1 MQPRKPWD
9 DLILKFFRRAVVLAA
24 LPLLAGCGIG
34 HEVFGIGGGAD
45 SSLGQGAPAPSV
57 FGYAVADEPE
67 AALVGRQILNLG
79 GNAADAAAA
88 EGFALAVTLPSR
100 AGLGGGGACVMKMPD
115 AQGNPQPAVTL
126 TFPPGAPAAAGGS
139 RPAAVPAL
147 VRGLLALQARYGVL
161 PFPAVIVPAERLASG
176 TPVSPALETD
186 LQVVGPALLADP
198 AAAAVF
204 GGPGGGVLPAGA
216 MLSQPDLAAT
226 LEAVRTQGVE
236 GFYAGGFAGQ
246 FVQAADLAGGNLS
259 PADFSSALPVFGQ
272 PDTSSQG
279 GTDIVTLPVPPAG
292 TRTLPASAGFAAL
305 DKNGGV
311 VVCAVTMNNLFGTG
325 RIAAGTG
332 VLLAASPRA
341 AAAPVLAAGI
351 AFNGEK
357 FRAAV
362 AGTGQSGAAG
372 AVTAGLANAL
382 ANNSMPVPEPG
393 RADIISCPGGVP
405 GGEASCT
412 ASADPRGNG
421 LAVGGR

>member
-9 DLILKFFRRAVVLAA
+9 DLILKFLLRAAVAAA
-24 LPLLAGCGIG
+24 LPLLSGCGIG
-34 HEVFGIGGGAD
+34 HVLGIGGGAD
-45 SSLGQGAPAPSV
+45 SSLGQNAPAPSV

-100 AGLGGGGACVMKMPD
+100 AGLGGGGACVMRMPD
-115 AQGNPQPAVTL
+115 AQTAVTL
-126 TFPPGAPAAAGGS
+126 TFPPGAPAAGGGA

-147 VRGLLALQARYGVL
+147 VRGLLALQARYGNL

-176 TPVSPALETD
+176 TPVSPALADD
-186 LQVVGPALLADP
+186 LRVVGPALLADP

-204 GGPGGGVLPAGA
+204 GGPGGVLQAGA
-216 MLSQPDLAAT
+216 MLSQPDLATA

-236 GFYAGGFAGQ
+236 GFYAGSFAGQ
-246 FVQAADLAGGNLS
+246 FIQAANLAGGNFS
-259 PADFSSALPVFGQ
+259 PADFSGSLPVFGQ
-272 PDTSSQG
+272 PDMSNQG
-279 GTDIVTLPVPPAG
+279 GTEIATLPVPPPG

-325 RIAAGTG
+325 RVAAGTG
-332 VLLAASPRA
+332 VLLAASPRVA
-341 AAAPVLAAGI
+341 ATPVLATGI

-362 AGTGQSGAAG
+362 AGTGQAGAAG

-382 ANNSMPVPEPG
+382 ANISTPVPAPG
-393 RADIISCPGGVP
+393 RADTISCPAGVP

>member
-1 MQPRKPWD
+1 MQPGKPWD
-9 DLILKFFRRAVVLAA
+9 HLILKFLLRSAA
-24 LPLLAGCGIG
+24 FVAILPLLSGCGIG
-34 HEVFGIGGGAD
+34 HVFGFGGGAD
-45 SSLGQGAPAPSV
+45 SSLGQNVPAPSA

-100 AGLGGGGACVMKMPD
+100 AGLGGGGACVLKLPD
-115 AQGNPQPAVTL
+115 AQGNPRPAVTL
-126 TFPPGAPAAAGGS
+126 TFPPGAPAAGGGA

-147 VRGLLALQARYGVL
+147 VRGLLALQARYGNL

-198 AAAAVF
+198 AAASVF
-204 GGPGGGVLPAGA
+204 GGPGGVLPAGA
-216 MLSQPDLAAT
+216 TLSQPDLAAT

-236 GFYAGGFAGQ
+236 GFYAGAFAAQ
-246 FVQAADLAGGNLS
+246 FIQAANLAGGNFS
-259 PADFSSALPVFGQ
+259 SADFSGSLPAFGQ
-272 PDTSSQG
+272 PDMSGQN
-279 GTDIVTLPVPPAG
+279 GTDIATLPVPPPA

-325 RIAAGTG
+325 RIAPGTG

-382 ANNSMPVPEPG
+382 ANNNTLVPEPG
-393 RADIISCPGGVP
+393 RADIISCPAGVP

-421 LAVGGR
+421 LATGGR

>member
-1 MQPRKPWD
+1 
-9 DLILKFFRRAVVLAA
+9 LKYFCAAAAIAV
-24 LPLLAGCGIG
+24 LPLLSGCGIG
-34 HEVFGIGGGAD
+34 HEVFGIGGAAD
-45 SSLGQGAPAPSV
+45 SSLGQNAPAPSV

-67 AALVGRQILNLG
+67 AALAGRQILNLG

-115 AQGNPQPAVTL
+115 AQGNAQPAVTL
-126 TFPPGAPAAAGGS
+126 TFPPGAPEAEGGS

-147 VRGLLALQARYGVL
+147 VRGLLALQARYGNL

-204 GGPGGGVLPAGA
+204 GGPGGGVLQTGA

-236 GFYAGGFAGQ
+236 GFYAGPLAGQ
-246 FVQAADLAGGNLS
+246 FIQSANLAGANLSAADLSGS
-259 PADFSSALPVFGQ
+259 LPVFGQ
-272 PDTSSQG
+272 PDTSNKG
-279 GTDIVTLPVPPAG
+279 GIEIATLPVTPVG
-292 TRTLPASAGFAAL
+292 TRALPASAGFAAL

-332 VLLAASPRA
+332 VLLAASPRTA
-341 AAAPVLAAGI
+341 ATPVLAAGI

-362 AGTGQSGAAG
+362 AGTGQAGAAG
-372 AVTAGLANAL
+372 AVTAGLADAL
-382 ANNSMPVPEPG
+382 ANNNSPVPEPG
-393 RADIISCPGGVP
+393 RADIISCPGGVL

>member
-9 DLILKFFRRAVVLAA
+9 DLTLKYFRSAVVIAA
-24 LPLLAGCGIG
+24 LLLLSGCGIG
-34 HEVFGIGGGAD
+34 HFLGIGGRSD
-45 SSLGQGAPAPSV
+45 SSLGQGTPAPSV
-57 FGYAVADEPE
+57 FGYTVADEPE

-100 AGLGGGGACVMKMPD
+100 AGLGGGGACVLKIPD
-115 AQGNPQPAVTL
+115 AQSNPQPAVTL
-126 TFPPGAPAAAGGS
+126 IFPPGAPAAGGGA

-147 VRGLLALQARYGVL
+147 VRGLLALQTRYGEL

-176 TPVSPALETD
+176 TPVSPALGAD
-186 LQVVGPALLADP
+186 LQIVGPALLADP

-204 GGPGGGVLPAGA
+204 GAPGGGVLQAGA
-216 MLSQPDLAAT
+216 MLSQPDLAAS

-236 GFYAGGFAGQ
+236 GFYAGAFAGQ
-246 FVQAADLAGGNLS
+246 LIQAANLAGANLS
-259 PADFSSALPVFGQ
+259 PADLSGALPVFGQ

-279 GTDIVTLPVPPAG
+279 GTDIATLPVPPAT

-325 RIAAGTG
+325 RIAPGTG

-341 AAAPVLAAGI
+341 AATPVLAAGI

-372 AVTAGLANAL
+372 AVTSGLSDAL
-382 ANNSMPVPEPG
+382 ANSTTPVPEPG
-393 RADIISCPGGVP
+393 RADVISCPGGVP

-412 ASADPRGNG
+412 ANADPRGNG